1 MKGIFKLV
9 ILDTNIVSYIFN
21 KDTRALYYQNQ
32 IQGQRVLISFQTLE
46 ELWYGAYTK
55 GWGDRRKNELAHH
68 IEQYEIIWPGPEL
81 VTTCARLRSERKSAG
96 REMRESDAWIAAI
109 AIMLGCAL
117 ASHDH
122 DFSDIPDLE
131 LIQAPAPQPDQLQE

>member
-1 MKGIFKLV
+1 MKGILKLV

-32 IQGQRVLISFQTLE
+32 IRGRRVLISFQTLE

-68 IEQYEIIWPGPEL
+68 LEQYEIIWPGPEL

-96 REMRESDAWIAAI
+96 REMRESDAWIAAT
-109 AIMLGCAL
+109 AIMLGYPL

-122 DFSDIPDLE
+122 DFSDISDLE
-131 LIQAPAPQPDQLQE
+131 LIQAPAPQPDQSQE